1 MNLVAAMRCEY
12 QHSEKLL
19 RIGIVVKVAIYL
31 TTIATATWSNTLAA
45 TLFLILACVGQA
57 FLFVSR
63 VSMRGYLVLGER
75 LRRLA
80 MLQDGVGR
88 EPTPFE
94 IAILPER
101 VWNAARASI
110 PSPYYSSQLPKGSKR
125 LVDLTAEC
133 AFFSGRIACAAW
145 IAFLVVSV
153 AASCVLTLTLV
164 FVAVLGAPQSRL
176 EVVAKCVLIGI
187 TFWMTEDLIDMALG
201 YRKLTNSCERIL
213 QECFRLLSE
222 ESPSMED
229 AYVALHEYD
238 SAVAG
243 APPLPSR
250 TYRRRNED
258 LSKIWT
264 EMRGSSTTRGNT

>member
-12 QHSEKLL
+12 QRSARLL
-19 RIGIVVKVAIYL
+19 WIGVVVKVAIYL
-31 TTIATATWSNTLAA
+31 TTIATAASSNGLAA

-63 VSMRGYLVLGER
+63 VSMRGCLVLGER

-94 IAILPER
+94 KAILPER
-101 VWNAARASI
+101 VWKAAAGTV
-110 PSPYYSSQLPKGSKR
+110 PNPYYSSQLPKGPKR

-133 AFFSGRIACAAW
+133 SFFTGRIAATSWMAL
-145 IAFLVVSV
+145 LVVSIG
-153 AASCVLTLTLV
+153 ASCLLLLSLVL
-164 FVAVLGAPQSRL
+164 VAVLGTPQSRL
-176 EVVAKCVLIGI
+176 EVIAKCLLIGI
-187 TFWMTEDLIDMALG
+187 TFWMTEDLIHMALG
-201 YRKLTNSCERIL
+201 YRELSNSCERIL

-222 ESPSMED
+222 ESPSLED

-238 SAVAG
+238 AAVAG
-243 APPLPSR
+243 GPPLLSG
-250 TYRRRNED
+250 TYRRRNAE
-258 LSKIWT
+258 LSNIWT
-264 EMRGSSTTRGNT
+264 EMRRSVITQGTR